1 MCRERTISIV
11 SEILFNILQSQLSEE
26 NISIFLMNFKL
37 PVTVPEMKKRIQK
50 TDYYI
55 SLLLICMEKLKT
67 GHDVQLTAASADKK
81 IKNVLFI

>member
-37 PVTVPEMKKRIQK
+37 PVTVPEMKKIQK